1 MQSPASDFALRRRK
15 RLWRTI
21 MRRIVLFV
29 LPLITLFPLSASA
42 LTVRDVVEL
51 THAGLGEDI
60 ILALIE
66 VDPSVFPIDTE
77 TLKSLKAAG
86 VSQRVIGAMVRSGR
100 TQPPP
105 ADPGPAVI
113 EEAAAPEPQVI
124 VIDHRD
130 APIQQVPVAVPVYVP
145 FAVPI
150 NHRVAGDNRL
160 AHVAD
165 PYDAARRLEVRQG
178 VRLDSIADVGRT
190 PPQPVY
196 WGFGGHLRP
205 DAWQPT
211 PAPAPVKKD

>member
-1 MQSPASDFALRRRK
+1 
-15 RLWRTI
+15 
-21 MRRIVLFV
+21 MRRIALFV

-51 THAGLGEDI
+51 TRAGLGEDI

-77 TLKSLKAAG
+77 TLKSLKGAG
-86 VSQRVIGAMVRSGR
+86 VSQRVIVAMIRSGR

-105 ADPGPAVI
+105 ADPAPAVI
-113 EEAAAPEPQVI
+113 EEARAPEPQVV
-124 VIDHRD
+124 VIDHHD
-130 APIQQVPVAVPVYVP
+130 APVVQQVPVAVPVYVP
-145 FAVPI
+145 YAVTS
-150 NHRVAGDNRL
+150 NHRRIADNRV
-160 AHVAD
+160 HVAD
-165 PYDAARRLEVRQG
+165 PYDAARRIEVREG
-178 VRLDSIADVGRT
+178 VRLDSVTDVGRT

-211 PAPAPVKKD
+211 PAPVKKN